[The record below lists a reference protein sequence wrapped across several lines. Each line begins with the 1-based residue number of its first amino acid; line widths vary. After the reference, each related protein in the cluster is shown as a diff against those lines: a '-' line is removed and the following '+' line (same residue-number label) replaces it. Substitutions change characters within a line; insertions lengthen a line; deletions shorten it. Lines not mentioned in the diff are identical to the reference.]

1 MSTASLRPVRAAVVE
16 RGLDPVHVRGIR
28 PADDAELRRFYAG
41 LSSESRRTRFLSV
54 SLGLSQAQS
63 TSFCTTDHRHREGF
77 VAVLEHDDDPARI
90 VGHLCLEP
98 DGVDAAE
105 VAIAVAD
112 RFQRRGVG
120 RQLMTAATAWARRGR
135 VARLTATMSGGNAPI
150 QRLLVELGLP
160 TDVQHVGAGVAQI
173 TIAMV
178 GQDIAA

>member
-1 MSTASLRPVRAAVVE
+1 MSIASLSTVRAAVVDQ
-16 RGLDPVHVRGIR
+16 GLDPVHVRGIR

-41 LSSESRRTRFLSV
+41 LSPESRLTRFLSV

-63 TSFCTTDHRHREGF
+63 SSFCTTDHQHREGF
-77 VAVLEHDDDPARI
+77 VAVLERGDQAGI

-120 RQLMTAATAWARRGR
+120 RRLMTAATAWARREH
-135 VARLTATMSGGNAPI
+135 VTRLTATMSGGNAPI
-150 QRLLVELGLP
+150 QLLLVELGLP
-160 TDVQHVGAGVAQI
+160 TDVQHVGAGIVQI
-173 TIAMV
+173 TIDMV